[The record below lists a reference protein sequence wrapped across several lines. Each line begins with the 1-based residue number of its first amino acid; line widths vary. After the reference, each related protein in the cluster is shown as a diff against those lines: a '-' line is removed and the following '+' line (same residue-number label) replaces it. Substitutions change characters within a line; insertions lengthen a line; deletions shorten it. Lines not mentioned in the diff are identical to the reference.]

1 MGFFN
6 NPLPGYLRGKNQL
19 IYTVTFTAL
28 FSIVF
33 LLVSLPFSHNSWM
46 ALGNSRFF
54 VFTVLF
60 ALGSLMI
67 VILSKF
73 IMYKTRNK
81 IKMNFLGYITWCVC
95 EVLVICLA
103 YSFITVPITGIG
115 WDQFPKTLG
124 NALLYGNTS
133 LIIPYILAGMYY
145 AIQDKN
151 QIIRLMNYGNV
162 VSDEAVPISQLEK
175 ITLFDNSGDLKLCVS
190 ASNLYYIESDDNY
203 IVVWYTDSK
212 GDLKR
217 YMLRCR
223 LKTVEESFRG
233 SSLVRCH
240 RKYIVNMDKVK
251 VLRKE
256 KDGYELLFA
265 EFVQCEF
272 DEGAHLRLVVRVA
285 ALEVAVGDG
294 AADCAGLVSEVPCHS
309 GDSRALH
316 LEIRDSV
323 VAEAERLE
331 VLQHVRHRKTLSDDS
346 ALRPVK
352 S

>member
-1 MGFFN
+1 MSFFN
-6 NPLPGYLRGKNQL
+6 KPVPGYLRGKNQL

-33 LLVSLPFSHNSWM
+33 LLVNLPFSHSSWM

-67 VILSKF
+67 VIISKY

-81 IKMNFLGYITWCVC
+81 INMTILGYIMWCVC
-95 EVLVICLA
+95 EIVVICLA

-115 WDQFPKTLG
+115 WDQFPATLG
-124 NALLYGNTS
+124 KALLYGNTS

-151 QIIRLMNYGNV
+151 QIIRLMNYDNV
-162 VSDEAVPISQLEK
+162 VSDEAMPVSRLEK
-175 ITLFDNSGDLKLCVS
+175 ITLFDNNGDLKLCVS

-256 KDGYELLFA
+256 KDGYELDLDNDAIAPIPITKTYSENVLGRFNNSA
-265 EFVQCEF
+265 
-272 DEGAHLRLVVRVA
+272 GRRV
-285 ALEVAVGDG
+285 E
-294 AADCAGLVSEVPCHS
+294 
-309 GDSRALH
+309 
-316 LEIRDSV
+316 
-323 VAEAERLE
+323 
-331 VLQHVRHRKTLSDDS
+331 
-346 ALRPVK
+346 
-352 S
+352 

>member
-1 MGFFN
+1 MASPGK
-6 NPLPGYLRGKNQL
+6 PLPDYFRGKNQL
-19 IYTVTFTAL
+19 IYTVTFAAL

-33 LLVSLPFSHNSWM
+33 LLLSLPFSHNSWM

-60 ALGSLMI
+60 ATGSLLLV
-67 VILSKF
+67 VISRFL
-73 IMYKTRNK
+73 MYKTRNV
-81 IKMNFLGYITWCVC
+81 IKMTFLGYIIWCLV
-95 EVLVICLA
+95 EVIVICLA
-103 YSFITVPITGIG
+103 YSFITVPITRIG

-124 NALLYGNTS
+124 NALLYGTIS
-133 LIIPYILAGMYY
+133 LIIPYILAGMYF

-151 QIIRLMNYGNV
+151 QTIRLMNYGNV
-162 VSDEAVPISQLEK
+162 VLDENVQPSKLEK

-203 IVVWYTDSK
+203 IIVWYSDSG

-223 LKTVEESFRG
+223 LKTVEESFMG

-256 KDGYELLFA
+256 RDGYELDLDNDA
-265 EFVQCEF
+265 IAPIPITKTYEKN
-272 DEGAHLRLVVRVA
+272 
-285 ALEVAVGDG
+285 
-294 AADCAGLVSEVPCHS
+294 
-309 GDSRALH
+309 
-316 LEIRDSV
+316 
-323 VAEAERLE
+323 
-331 VLQHVRHRKTLSDDS
+331 VLARFNSNPR
-346 ALRPVK
+346 RIPE
-352 S
+352 

>member
-1 MGFFN
+1 MASPSK
-6 NPLPGYLRGKNQL
+6 PLPDYFRGKNQL
-19 IYTVTFTAL
+19 VYTVTFAAL

-33 LLVSLPFSHNSWM
+33 LLLSLPFSHNSWM

-60 ALGSLMI
+60 ATGSLLL
-67 VILSKF
+67 VILSRF
-73 IMYKTRNK
+73 LMYRTRNL
-81 IKMNFLGYITWCVC
+81 IKMSFLGYIVWCLA

-103 YSFITVPITGIG
+103 YSFITVPLTGIG

-124 NALLYGNTS
+124 NALLYGTIS
-133 LIIPYILAGMYY
+133 LIIPYILAGMYF

-151 QIIRLMNYGNV
+151 QTIRLMNYGNV
-162 VSDEAVPISQLEK
+162 VLDENVQPSKLEK
-175 ITLFDNSGDLKLCVS
+175 ITLFDNSGDLKLCVN

-203 IVVWYTDSK
+203 IIVWYSDSG

-233 SSLVRCH
+233 SSLARCH

-256 KDGYELLFA
+256 KDGYELDL
-265 EFVQCEF
+265 
-272 DEGAHLRLVVRVA
+272 DN
-285 ALEVAVGDG
+285 
-294 AADCAGLVSEVPCHS
+294 
-309 GDSRALH
+309 DSISPIPITKTY
-316 LEIRDSV
+316 EKN
-323 VAEAERLE
+323 
-331 VLQHVRHRKTLSDDS
+331 VLARFNSSPR
-346 ALRPVK
+346 RIPE
-352 S
+352 

>member
-1 MGFFN
+1 MASPTK
-6 NPLPGYLRGKNQL
+6 PLPDYLRGKNQL
-19 IYTVTFTAL
+19 MYTVTFAAL

-33 LLVSLPFSHNSWM
+33 LLLSLPFSHNSWM

-60 ALGSLMI
+60 ATGSLVL
-67 VILSKF
+67 VILSRF
-73 IMYKTRNK
+73 LMYKTRNV
-81 IKMNFLGYITWCVC
+81 IKMSFLGYIVWCLA

-103 YSFITVPITGIG
+103 YSFITVPLTGIG

-124 NALLYGNTS
+124 NALLYGTIS
-133 LIIPYILAGMYY
+133 LIIPYILAGMFF

-151 QIIRLMNYGNV
+151 QTIRLMNYGNV
-162 VSDEAVPISQLEK
+162 VLDENVLPSKLEK

-190 ASNLYYIESDDNY
+190 ASNLFYIESDDNY
-203 IVVWYTDSK
+203 IIVWYSDSG

-256 KDGYELLFA
+256 KDGYELDL
-265 EFVQCEF
+265 
-272 DEGAHLRLVVRVA
+272 
-285 ALEVAVGDG
+285 
-294 AADCAGLVSEVPCHS
+294 
-309 GDSRALH
+309 DS
-316 LEIRDSV
+316 DSI
-323 VAEAERLE
+323 APIPITKTYEKN
-331 VLQHVRHRKTLSDDS
+331 VLACFNSNPRRITE
-346 ALRPVK
+346 
-352 S
+352 